1 MTLRRKISILL
12 NLMIVLFELFGFF
25 ITYQVKNTFITY
37 EYYTDLSNLL
47 LLIVCA
53 IFLLYLVLR
62 KKVPRWLEILK
73 YSSTICL
80 TLTFLVVV
88 FILCPMNGFNYG
100 FMLFYKS
107 LLFQHFLCPIL
118 SVLTFLC
125 FDEIKITTA
134 KENFYGILLTVIYGI
149 VIMFLNILRYVEG
162 PYPFLLVYEQPVWQ
176 SVGWIIILLSLTY
189 FIGFIIRK
197 LQIIIN
203 RRVFYDA
210 N

>member
-25 ITYQVKNTFITY
+25 ITYQVKNIFITY

-53 IFLLYLVLR
+53 IFLVYLVLG

>member
-25 ITYQVKNTFITY
+25 ITYQVKNIFITY

-53 IFLLYLVLR
+53 IFLVYLVLR